1 MSNLINSQT
10 QLDNNI
16 QTLNLKAYIGLSF
29 ERLALEPFN
38 IDKMVNDVLNEFP
51 KLTDDDFKKA
61 IRNGS
66 LGKYGRTFR
75 LSTQEVCIWIRQYE
89 NEKPNPFKNEA
100 Y

>member
-10 QLDNNI
+10 QLDSNI

-66 LGKYGRTFR
+66 LGKYGRTFK
-75 LSTQEVCIWIRQYE
+75 LSTQEVCIWVREYLK
-89 NEKPNPFKNEA
+89 EKQSKLGI
-100 Y
+100 